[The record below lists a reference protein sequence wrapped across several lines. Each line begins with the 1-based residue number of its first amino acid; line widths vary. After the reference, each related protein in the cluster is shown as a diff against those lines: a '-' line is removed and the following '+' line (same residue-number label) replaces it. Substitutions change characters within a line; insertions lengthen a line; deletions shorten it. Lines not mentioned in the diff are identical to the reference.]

1 MPLLCAHN
9 SVTVYVTALSVS
21 PSLRWHSAQLRPC
34 VFGPR
39 SVSHALSF
47 SAAVGVA
54 LRVVCRWPPLRL
66 VVVVEEKV
74 YLCRR
79 RRRRPSAF
87 CKCVR
92 IFLFG
97 VWICADLVRLAQFI
111 YNIQRLRSACANRV
125 DSTHTHVS
133 STSPSP
139 TAARCRCCNQTH
151 HRCSSEVVVLRTNI
165 HVHPIHPAIISDG
178 FRVRYSSCP
187 EFLPRL
193 CVCMGVVPQGLC

>member
-1 MPLLCAHN
+1 MPLLGAHH

-54 LRVVCRWPPLRL
+54 LRVVFADGPHFVLWWLKKKCIC
-66 VVVVEEKV
+66 VVVVV
-74 YLCRR
+74 VAPVRFV
-79 RRRRPSAF
+79 SV
-87 CKCVR
+87 CVF
-92 IFLFG
+92 FLFG

-125 DSTHTHVS
+125 DSTRTRLLHITIADS
-133 STSPSP
+133 SP
-139 TAARCRCCNQTH
+139 
-151 HRCSSEVVVLRTNI
+151 
-165 HVHPIHPAIISDG
+165 
-178 FRVRYSSCP
+178 
-187 EFLPRL
+187 LPML
-193 CVCMGVVPQGLC
+193 QPNPPPLQ